1 MGRTGVLQEI
11 RMLRFEEIHDRFTKG
26 RLSAA
31 EAAEWLGVSERTFRR
46 QRARY
51 DDEGLSGLLDRR
63 LGKVSPHRVP
73 ADEVERVVELY
84 RTRYAGWTVK
94 HFHEHLVERHGMGRS
109 YGWTKSVLHAS
120 GLVRPAVKRSAHRRK
135 RPRRPV
141 PGMMLHQDGSRHLWV
156 PALGRQID
164 LIVTLDDATSE
175 IYSAFLV
182 EEEGTASTF
191 QGLLEVFQAHG
202 LPCALYTDRGS
213 HYFQTPDAG
222 GKVNKATPTQLGR
235 ALAQL
240 GVEHIA
246 AYSPEARGRSER
258 MFGTLQDRLVR
269 EMADAGITTLAA
281 ANRFL
286 RRSIWPITTPASRW
300 SRPSRARRSCR
311 SAGPI
316 WRTSC
321 ATRRSA
327 WSATTTPCASSVWC
341 FRSCPVRCAPTS
353 SRPPCGS
360 TATPT
365 TASRCSMA
373 RAASAGIGPTAP
385 PKPRRWRTSRRRD
398 AMHRQAPT
406 RTSMAS
412 ARGDPQGRC
421 APLRGGLRPS
431 LTATARR
438 CPAKRRSGRRDGPA
452 DRTEGYQ

>member
-1 MGRTGVLQEI
+1 MMGRTGVLQEI

-73 ADEVERVVELY
+73 ADEVDRVLDLY

-94 HFHEHLVERHGMGRS
+94 HFHERLVERHGVGRS

-120 GLVRPAVKRSAHRRK
+120 GLVRPAVKRSAHRKK

-156 PALGRQID
+156 PALGRQVD

-213 HYFQTPDAG
+213 HYFQTPEAG
-222 GKVNKATPTQLGR
+222 GKVDKTTPTQVGR

-286 RRSIWPITTPASRW
+286 REVYLADHNARFTVAPAEPGTAFVLVSGTNLADILCHQEERVVGNDNTVRFERLVLQIPPSPLRAHFVKATVRVHRYPDDRLALFHGPRCIGRYQPDGTPEDQVPADQ
-300 SRPSRARRSCR
+300 
-311 SAGPI
+311 
-316 WRTSC
+316 
-321 ATRRSA
+321 
-327 WSATTTPCASSVWC
+327 
-341 FRSCPVRCAPTS
+341 
-353 SRPPCGS
+353 
-360 TATPT
+360 
-365 TASRCSMA
+365 
-373 RAASAGIGPTAP
+373 RAA
-385 PKPRRWRTSRRRD
+385 
-398 AMHRQAPT
+398 
-406 RTSMAS
+406 
-412 ARGDPQGRC
+412 
-421 APLRGGLRPS
+421 
-431 LTATARR
+431 
-438 CPAKRRSGRRDGPA
+438 
-452 DRTEGYQ
+452 

>member
-51 DDEGLSGLLDRR
+51 DEEGVSGLLDRR
-63 LGKVSPHRVP
+63 LGKASPHRVP
-73 ADEVERVVELY
+73 ADEVERVLELY

-120 GLVRPAVKRSAHRRK
+120 GLVRPAVKRSAHRKK

-156 PALGRQID
+156 PALDRQVD

-213 HYFQTPDAG
+213 HYFQTPEAG
-222 GKVNKATPTQLGR
+222 GKVDKATPTQVGR

-286 RRSIWPITTPASRW
+286 KEVYLADHNARFTVAAAEPGTAFVPVSGTNLADILCHQEERVVGNDNTVRFERLVLQIP
-300 SRPSRARRSCR
+300 PSPLRAHFVKATGC
-311 SAGPI
+311 
-316 WRTSC
+316 T
-321 ATRRSA
+321 ATR
-327 WSATTTPCASSVWC
+327 
-341 FRSCPVRCAPTS
+341 
-353 SRPPCGS
+353 
-360 TATPT
+360 T

-373 RAASAGIGPTAP
+373 RAALPGISPTAP
-385 PKPRRWRTSRRRD
+385 PKIRRQPTSGPRDTGRPAPAWHWRGAALKD
-398 AMHRQAPT
+398 A
-406 RTSMAS
+406 
-412 ARGDPQGRC
+412 
-421 APLRGGLRPS
+421 
-431 LTATARR
+431 ARR
-438 CPAKRRSGRRDGPA
+438 FAVACGHP
-452 DRTEGYQ
+452 

>member
-51 DDEGLSGLLDRR
+51 DEEGVSGLLDRR
-63 LGKVSPHRVP
+63 LGKASPHRVP
-73 ADEVERVVELY
+73 ADEVERVLELY

-120 GLVRPAVKRSAHRRK
+120 GLVRPAVKRSAHRKK

-156 PALGRQID
+156 PALDRQVD

-213 HYFQTPDAG
+213 HYFQTPEAG
-222 GKVNKATPTQLGR
+222 GKVDKATPTQVGR

-286 RRSIWPITTPASRW
+286 KEVYLADHNARFTVAAAEPGTAFVPVSGTNLADILCHQEERVVGNDNTVRFERLVLQIPPSPLRAHFVKATVRVHRYPDDRLALFHGPRCIARYQPDGTPEAETPANQ
-300 SRPSRARRSCR
+300 
-311 SAGPI
+311 
-316 WRTSC
+316 
-321 ATRRSA
+321 
-327 WSATTTPCASSVWC
+327 
-341 FRSCPVRCAPTS
+341 
-353 SRPPCGS
+353 
-360 TATPT
+360 
-365 TASRCSMA
+365 
-373 RAASAGIGPTAP
+373 RAA
-385 PKPRRWRTSRRRD
+385 
-398 AMHRQAPT
+398 
-406 RTSMAS
+406 
-412 ARGDPQGRC
+412 
-421 APLRGGLRPS
+421 
-431 LTATARR
+431 
-438 CPAKRRSGRRDGPA
+438 
-452 DRTEGYQ
+452 

>member
-1 MGRTGVLQEI
+1 MDRTGVLQEI

-73 ADEVERVVELY
+73 ADEVDRVLDLY

-94 HFHEHLVERHGMGRS
+94 HFHERLVERHGVGRS

-120 GLVRPAVKRSAHRRK
+120 GLVRPAVKRSAHRKK

-156 PALGRQID
+156 PALGRQVD

-213 HYFQTPDAG
+213 HYFQTPEAG
-222 GKVNKATPTQLGR
+222 GKVDKTTPTQVGR

-286 RRSIWPITTPASRW
+286 REVYLADHNARFTVAPAEPGTAFVLVSGTNLADILCHQEERVVGNDNTVRFERLVLQIPPSPLRAHFVKATVRVHRYPDDRLALFHGPRCIGRYQPDGTPEDQVPADQ
-300 SRPSRARRSCR
+300 
-311 SAGPI
+311 
-316 WRTSC
+316 
-321 ATRRSA
+321 
-327 WSATTTPCASSVWC
+327 
-341 FRSCPVRCAPTS
+341 
-353 SRPPCGS
+353 
-360 TATPT
+360 
-365 TASRCSMA
+365 
-373 RAASAGIGPTAP
+373 RAA
-385 PKPRRWRTSRRRD
+385 
-398 AMHRQAPT
+398 
-406 RTSMAS
+406 
-412 ARGDPQGRC
+412 
-421 APLRGGLRPS
+421 
-431 LTATARR
+431 
-438 CPAKRRSGRRDGPA
+438 
-452 DRTEGYQ
+452 

>member
-1 MGRTGVLQEI
+1 
-11 RMLRFEEIHDRFTKG
+11 MLRFEEIHDRFTKG

-51 DDEGLSGLLDRR
+51 DEEGVSGLLDRR
-63 LGKVSPHRVP
+63 LGKASPHRVP
-73 ADEVERVVELY
+73 ADEVERVLELY

-120 GLVRPAVKRSAHRRK
+120 GLVRPAVKRSAHRKK

-156 PALGRQID
+156 PALDRQVD
-164 LIVTLDDATSE
+164 LIVSLDDATSE

-213 HYFQTPDAG
+213 HYFQTPEAG
-222 GKVNKATPTQLGR
+222 GKVDKATPTQVGR

-286 RRSIWPITTPASRW
+286 KEVYLADHNARFTVAAAEPGTAFVPVSGTNLADILCHQEERVVGNDNTVRFERLVLQIPPSPLRAHFVKATVRVHRYPDDRLALFHGPRCIARYQPDGTPEDQ
-300 SRPSRARRSCR
+300 
-311 SAGPI
+311 
-316 WRTSC
+316 
-321 ATRRSA
+321 
-327 WSATTTPCASSVWC
+327 
-341 FRSCPVRCAPTS
+341 AP
-353 SRPPCGS
+353 
-360 TATPT
+360 ADQ
-365 TASRCSMA
+365 
-373 RAASAGIGPTAP
+373 RAA
-385 PKPRRWRTSRRRD
+385 
-398 AMHRQAPT
+398 
-406 RTSMAS
+406 
-412 ARGDPQGRC
+412 
-421 APLRGGLRPS
+421 
-431 LTATARR
+431 
-438 CPAKRRSGRRDGPA
+438 
-452 DRTEGYQ
+452 

>member
-31 EAAEWLGVSERTFRR
+31 EAAEGLGVSERTFRR

-51 DDEGLSGLLDRR
+51 DEEGVSGLLDRR
-63 LGKVSPHRVP
+63 LGKASPHRVP
-73 ADEVERVVELY
+73 ADEVERVLELY

-120 GLVRPAVKRSAHRRK
+120 GLVRPAVKRSAHRKK

-156 PALGRQID
+156 PALDRQVD

-213 HYFQTPDAG
+213 HYFQTPEAG
-222 GKVNKATPTQLGR
+222 GKVDKATPTQVGR

-286 RRSIWPITTPASRW
+286 KEVYLADHNARFTVAAAEPGTAFVPVSGTNLADILCHQEERVVGNDNTVRFERLVLQIPPSPLRAHFVKATVRVHRYPDDRLALFHGPRCIARYQPDGTPEDQ
-300 SRPSRARRSCR
+300 
-311 SAGPI
+311 
-316 WRTSC
+316 
-321 ATRRSA
+321 
-327 WSATTTPCASSVWC
+327 
-341 FRSCPVRCAPTS
+341 AP
-353 SRPPCGS
+353 
-360 TATPT
+360 ADQ
-365 TASRCSMA
+365 
-373 RAASAGIGPTAP
+373 RAA
-385 PKPRRWRTSRRRD
+385 
-398 AMHRQAPT
+398 
-406 RTSMAS
+406 
-412 ARGDPQGRC
+412 
-421 APLRGGLRPS
+421 
-431 LTATARR
+431 
-438 CPAKRRSGRRDGPA
+438 
-452 DRTEGYQ
+452 

>member
-1 MGRTGVLQEI
+1 
-11 RMLRFEEIHDRFTKG
+11 MLRFEEIHDRFTKG

-51 DDEGLSGLLDRR
+51 DEEGVSGLLDRR
-63 LGKVSPHRVP
+63 LGKASPHRVP
-73 ADEVERVVELY
+73 ADEVERVLELY

-120 GLVRPAVKRSAHRRK
+120 GLVRPAVKRSAHRKK

-156 PALGRQID
+156 PALDRQVD

-213 HYFQTPDAG
+213 HYFQTPEAG
-222 GKVNKATPTQLGR
+222 GKVDKATPTQVGR

-286 RRSIWPITTPASRW
+286 KEVYLADHNARFTVAAAEPGTAFVPVSGTNLADILCHQEERVVGNDNTVRFERLVLQIPPSPLRAHFVKATVRVHRYPDDRLALFHGPRCIARYQPDGTPEDQ
-300 SRPSRARRSCR
+300 
-311 SAGPI
+311 
-316 WRTSC
+316 
-321 ATRRSA
+321 
-327 WSATTTPCASSVWC
+327 
-341 FRSCPVRCAPTS
+341 AP
-353 SRPPCGS
+353 
-360 TATPT
+360 ADQ
-365 TASRCSMA
+365 
-373 RAASAGIGPTAP
+373 RAA
-385 PKPRRWRTSRRRD
+385 
-398 AMHRQAPT
+398 
-406 RTSMAS
+406 
-412 ARGDPQGRC
+412 
-421 APLRGGLRPS
+421 
-431 LTATARR
+431 
-438 CPAKRRSGRRDGPA
+438 
-452 DRTEGYQ
+452 

>member
-1 MGRTGVLQEI
+1 MMGRTGVLQEI

-73 ADEVERVVELY
+73 ADEVDRVLDLY

-94 HFHEHLVERHGMGRS
+94 HFHERLVERHGVGRS

-120 GLVRPAVKRSAHRRK
+120 GLVRPAVKRSAHRKK

-156 PALGRQID
+156 PALGRQVD

-213 HYFQTPDAG
+213 HYFQTPEAG
-222 GKVNKATPTQLGR
+222 GKVDKTTPTQVGR

-286 RRSIWPITTPASRW
+286 REVYLADHNARFTVAPAEPGTAFVLVSGTNLADILCHQEERVVGNDNTV
-300 SRPSRARRSCR
+300 RFERLVLQIPPS
-311 SAGPI
+311 
-316 WRTSC
+316 
-321 ATRRSA
+321 
-327 WSATTTPCASSVWC
+327 
-341 FRSCPVRCAPTS
+341 
-353 SRPPCGS
+353 
-360 TATPT
+360 
-365 TASRCSMA
+365 
-373 RAASAGIGPTAP
+373 
-385 PKPRRWRTSRRRD
+385 
-398 AMHRQAPT
+398 
-406 RTSMAS
+406 
-412 ARGDPQGRC
+412 
-421 APLRGGLRPS
+421 PLRAHFVK
-431 LTATARR
+431 ATVRVHRYPDDRLALFHGPR
-438 CPAKRRSGRRDGPA
+438 CIGRYQPDGTPEDQAPA
-452 DRTEGYQ
+452 DRQAA